1 MNNRSLSRTSAV
13 TAAAIATL
21 ALGARTA
28 QAQPAPAFPNPAITL
43 DGKGITVNGT
53 DGVTKLNF
61 RFRVQEL
68 LSATSESET
77 DYGVKRTNLAVRRMR
92 LRMEGTL
99 RDPRLRV
106 NVQLSFARGDMDQEN
121 TNFANV
127 LRDAYVTWQFTPHL
141 AGSFGQAKLPGN
153 RQRLVSSS
161 EIQSPDRSL
170 VNALFTVDRDVGA
183 FLAYSRDIGK
193 ARYVIRGAVS
203 SGEGRNPQSGDGGL
217 AYTTRWELLP
227 LGAFTN
233 GGDYFEGDLAREP
246 KLKLSFAAGLSHND
260 RALRT
265 GGQLGPALY
274 SARSMTTYFADALLK
289 KRGVAVAAEY
299 AHRTSP
305 DPITRSGTSTR
316 TVFAGEGVHV
326 QASWLLPHHSWEPM
340 LRFTSVTP
348 ARAIQG
354 VAGIEATQES
364 ALGLA
369 RYVNGHR
376 IKMNSEFIHGRY
388 HNLALDT
395 RRGDWTV
402 RFGAEV
408 GI

>member
-1 MNNRSLSRTSAV
+1 MSKFHLYAIV
-13 TAAAIATL
+13 TAASVALVATS
-21 ALGARTA
+21 ASF
-28 QAQPAPAFPNPAITL
+28 AQPAPAFPNPAITL

-53 DGVTKLNF
+53 DGITKINF

-68 LSATSESET
+68 ASATSESET
-77 DYGVKRTNLAVRRMR
+77 DYGVKRTNLAIRRMR

-161 EIQSPDRSL
+161 EIQSPDRSP
-170 VNALFTVDRDVGA
+170 VNALFTADRDVGA
-183 FLAYSRDIGK
+183 FLSYSREIGK

-203 SGEGRNPQSGDGGL
+203 SGEGRNPQAGDGGL

-246 KLKLSFAAGLSHND
+246 KLKLSFAAGLSRND
-260 RALRT
+260 RAIRT

-274 SARSMTTYFADALLK
+274 APRGMTTYFADALLK
-289 KRGVAVAAEY
+289 KRGVAMAAEY
-299 AHRTSP
+299 AHRVSP
-305 DPITRSGTSTR
+305 DPITRSGTSIR
-316 TVFAGEGVHV
+316 NVYAGQGVNL
-326 QASWLLPHHSWEPM
+326 QTSWLLPHSNWEPM
-340 LRFTSVTP
+340 LRYSAVTP
-348 ARAIQG
+348 AKSIQALTT
-354 VAGIEATQES
+354 VEALQES
-364 ALGLA
+364 AIGLA

-376 IKMNSEFIHGRY
+376 IKMNGEFFHTRY
-388 HNLALDT
+388 RNVAADR
-395 RRGDWTV
+395 RRGEWTA
-402 RFGAEV
+402 RLGAEV